1 MKKYLPVIPCFIFTW
16 LLLSCQPAPPTP
28 QISPETIAYYGH
40 GVLLDK
46 DWKEIQLDEK
56 MIAKIQDDM
65 LKEVMANSQP
75 TQKKDAIEEAQ
86 KLLNS
91 KTLNFDE
98 AVYIRSGLISAYLE
112 TAPIEILR
120 RYGWRNSALLTS
132 WWRRM
137 PELRAEIIDLIR
149 RLLHA
154 STSTAYMDSC
164 RAAGVPIPP
173 DWSETSTQWQR
184 QGMLRDKIILAGMDA
199 TVWTYSDPANRG
211 ACIAL
216 PRGSGAPGSAAGII
230 CQSAS
235 TGKACF
241 WDNILRD
248 DVDMMPGEQVL
259 GWSGLTLVIANLKDG
274 SNLNSPCTDC
284 HHGNNVYL
292 ISPDDPTWGKVLRG
306 PLDGPRT
313 GTFTT
318 RVESSSDNAGG
329 HPRYIPVSGQPGW
342 LNTFSAA
349 TSFCTT
355 CHEQPLVSAVSAM
368 PPVCAGGSTTDPSRC
383 YGTP

>member
-1 MKKYLPVIPCFIFTW
+1 MKKYLPVIACFIFAW

-28 QISPETIAYYGH
+28 QISPEMIAYYGH

-56 MIAKIQDDM
+56 MIARIQDDM

-75 TQKKDAIEEAQ
+75 TEKKDAIEEAQ

-98 AVYIRSGLISAYLE
+98 AVYIKSGLISAYLE
-112 TAPIEILR
+112 NAPSEIVR
-120 RYGWRNSALLTS
+120 RFGWRNSGLLTE
-132 WWRRM
+132 WWDRM
-137 PELRAEIIDLIR
+137 PTIPENIVALVR
-149 RLLHA
+149 RLWHLR
-154 STSTAYMDSC
+154 TSTGYMDSC
-164 RAAGVPIPP
+164 SAAGVPIPP

-184 QGMLRDKIILAGMDA
+184 QGMLRDKMILAGIDA

-216 PRGSGAPGSAAGII
+216 PRGSGAPGTAAGII
-230 CQSAS
+230 CQSAT
-235 TGKACF
+235 TGNACF

-248 DVDMMPGEQVL
+248 DVDMVPGEQVL
-259 GWSGLTLVIANLKDG
+259 GWSGMTLVISNLKDG
-274 SNLNSPCTDC
+274 SNLESACTDC

-292 ISPDDPTWGKVLRG
+292 ISPDDPTWAKVLRG
-306 PLDGPRT
+306 PLDGPST

-318 RVESSSDNAGG
+318 RVEASTDNAGG
-329 HPRYIPVSGQPGW
+329 HPRYIPVSGQDGW
-342 LNTFSAA
+342 LNTFSSA
-349 TSFCTT
+349 TGSCTT
-355 CHEQPLVSAVSAM
+355 CHEQPRVGAVSAM
-368 PPVCAGGSTTDPSRC
+368 PPACAGSPPDPSRC